1 MNESSKLA
9 QGSSII
15 FDLRALFSLLRARRT
30 KVFLYGFA
38 VAFAAFTAYLAF
50 CPAEKGSPW
59 FNDIFSSA
67 SASTAA
73 YRSQI
78 SSIVSSYIFP
88 NSSSPRNPAPLSEVD
103 GGGGSQGGGASE
115 SNLTRNGGGAGDQ
128 KSGVLVKK
136 NETAAEGVKEDSG
149 GSRDQKS
156 GVLAKKNETAAEGV
170 KEDSGGSRDQK
181 SGVLAKKNETTAG
194 GGAVEKGGILAS
206 NNHTSTGIEPQGSD
220 VTKNKTTNGDPKKKD
235 LAASTKPTAPATKNQ
250 TASGSQSKNT
260 TASGVLPTKISDSR
274 SENATRA
281 TDTSKKDSSSATP
294 KNQTAKAT
302 ASAKNGNSPIKNQ
315 APNEVASQETQVP
328 KSSKESAI
336 NPQNNASS
344 VAKLDEKGKQ
354 VDWISSMKSCDLFQG
369 KWVKDDSYPL
379 YAEGSCPHIDE
390 PFDCYHNG
398 RPDQAYQKLRWQPTG
413 CNIPRLNATDMLER
427 LRGKRLVFV
436 GDSLNRNMWESLVC
450 VLRNSIKDRSK
461 VFEASGR
468 HEFRTEGSYSFVFK
482 DFNCSV
488 EFFRSPFLVQEWE
501 MPISN
506 GTKKETLRLDIIE
519 RSSSRYKDADVIV
532 FNTGHWWTHEKTA
545 KGKDYYQEG
554 DHIYTEL
561 NVVEAFHK
569 ALNTWA
575 KWVDANVNPKKS
587 LVFFRGYSSSHFR
600 GGQWN
605 SGGQCDK
612 ETEPIK
618 NEKYL
623 SSYPSKMTVLESVI
637 KGMKTHIGYL
647 NITRMTDYR
656 KDAHPSIYRKQNLT
670 DEERRDPERFQDCS
684 HWCLP
689 GVPDNWNELL
699 YAQLI
704 LKQQQQQQLL

>member
-78 SSIVSSYIFP
+78 SSLVSSYIFP

-115 SNLTRNGGGAGDQ
+115 SNLTSNGNGGGAGDQ

-156 GVLAKKNETAAEGV
+156 GVLAKKNET
-170 KEDSGGSRDQK
+170 
-181 SGVLAKKNETTAG
+181 TAG
-194 GGAVEKGGILAS
+194 GGAAEKGGILVS

-220 VTKNKTTNGDPKKKD
+220 VTNNKTTNGDPKKKD

-250 TASGSQSKNT
+250 TASGSQSKNK
-260 TASGVLPTKISDSR
+260 TASGVLPTKISDSQ

-398 RPDQAYQKLRWQPTG
+398 RPDRAYQKLRWQPTG
-413 CNIPRLNATDMLER
+413 CNIPRLNGTDMLER

-704 LKQQQQQQLL
+704 LKQQQQQLL